1 MKAIVTDECISCG
14 ACVDI
19 CPEVFDIVDGE
30 KATVKVDEVD
40 PELQASAR
48 EACEAC
54 PVDAIILED

>member
-1 MKAIVTDECISCG
+1 V
-14 ACVDI
+14 